1 MTKAPV
7 VSGED
12 SGGIV
17 GAGAGAGLGA
27 GAGVGV
33 GAGDGAGLGA
43 GVGAGTGACGAAVH
57 ANSKRE
63 AAKSKTAIVCALPMP
78 YLSHY
83 ELTA

>member
-17 GAGAGAGLGA
+17 GT

-43 GVGAGTGACGAAVH
+43 GVGVGVGVGAGTGACGTAVH

-63 AAKSKTAIVCALPMP
+63 AAKSKTAMMCALPIP